1 MSRMSDEEVRK
12 KCLEIHKCD
21 DVNTLRNIAITLW
34 DLLDDVDTAGD
45 IFKPNNPKTY
55 RAYFNHVCNKT
66 DKRYL
71 SMVTDGYE
79 LFLPYES
86 KNPPKRDKQPNHVRQ
101 RN

>member
-1 MSRMSDEEVRK
+1 MRMSDEEVRK

-21 DVNTLRNIAITLW
+21 DVEKLRNIAITLW

-45 IFKPNNPKTY
+45 IFKPSSPKSY
-55 RAYFNHVCNKT
+55 KAYFNHINNKIA
-66 DKRYL
+66 KRHL

-79 LFLPYES
+79 LYLPYET
-86 KNPPKRDKQPNHVRQ
+86 KKPQKQSGPTDNVRQ